1 MRKML
6 KIITAAVIVLA
17 LFSLL
22 SVSAA
27 QYADT
32 LRVGIYYGSAAVS
45 DITFTSNDGFYA
57 GIFTESRDFVPVAL
71 TESKTITAGLDTT
84 EGSPSYHVGYST
96 FTEAAN
102 AQTALSEL
110 ADAGIDA
117 FLGYKNGLYQIFSG
131 NYKNNNDALW
141 AAENLAVK
149 GTPVT
154 VSEKA
159 IRLKDS
165 SGKTVFI
172 VDDSSYGLT
181 VYTKDFEDTDALITI
196 SGSAKGTYRGGFEVK
211 TLSDKLLTIVN
222 TVPVESYL
230 YSVVCREM
238 SPSWNVEALKVQAVC
253 ARNFALGRINHHKQ
267 YGFDVCRTVCCQA
280 YSTDADNSEN
290 VHKAVDETR
299 GELLFYEDELV
310 QAVYSSSMGAHT
322 ENVKNVWGSSF
333 PYLVSVENPYEDTE
347 NIYNGKW
354 TKTLTA
360 ARASEIM
367 KARGNDV
374 GEITDISIVETTPVG
389 GVLKLKVTGTTGS
402 KIFERESCRTVFS
415 EATYSQRY
423 TVTKGG
429 QSIYPSVYVT
439 DGKTTAQHKTD
450 KLSVISGNDKVSAAI
465 KNLTAYDGKIKRLY
479 EATVTK
485 GSADTFIFSGE
496 GWGHGVGMSQYGAK
510 GMAENGFDY
519 EEILTHYY
527 TGTHLEKAY

>member
-1 MRKML
+1 MQKLL
-6 KIITAAVIVLA
+6 KFLTIIFVIT
-17 LFSLL
+17 FLL
-22 SVSAA
+22 SLCVSAS
-27 QYADT
+27 QYEDT
-32 LRVGIYYGSAAVS
+32 LRVGIYYGNASVK
-45 DITFTSNDGFYA
+45 DITFSSADGFYA
-57 GIFTESRDFVPVAL
+57 GIFTGERDFIPVSLIESTSVKAEL
-71 TESKTITAGLDTT
+71 DFTENN
-84 EGSPSYHVGYST
+84 PSYHVSYSSYISHQ
-96 FTEAAN
+96 EAQN
-102 AQTALSEL
+102 ALSEII
-110 ADAGIDA
+110 ASGIDA
-117 FLGYKNGLYQIFSG
+117 FLGYKDGLYHTLSG

-149 GTPVT
+149 GTPVL
-154 VSEKA
+154 VSSKA

-165 SGKTVFI
+165 NDKTVFV
-172 VDDSSYGLT
+172 VDDLNYGLT
-181 VYTKDFEDTDALITI
+181 IYSQNYEDTDTLITI

-211 TLSDKLLTIVN
+211 SLSDNLLTVVN

-238 SPSWNVEALKVQAVC
+238 SPSWEVEALKVQAVC
-253 ARNFALGRINHHKQ
+253 ARNFALGRINYHKQ
-267 YGFDVCRTVCCQA
+267 FGFDVCRTVCCQA
-280 YSTDADNSEN
+280 YSTSADNSQN

-299 GELLFYEDELV
+299 GELLFYNDELV

-374 GEITDISIVETTPVG
+374 GMVTDISIIETTPVG

-423 TVTKGG
+423 TVSKGG
-429 QSIYPSVYVT
+429 QSIYPSIYVT
-439 DGKTTAQHKTD
+439 DGNITSEQKAD
-450 KLSVISGNDKVSAAI
+450 KLSVLSGNDTISSAI
-465 KNLTAYDGKIKRLY
+465 KNLAAYDGKIKKLY
-479 EATVTK
+479 ETTVTA
-485 GSADTFIFSGE
+485 GSADTFTFSGE

-510 GMAENGFDY
+510 GMAENGFNY

-527 TGTHLEKAY
+527 TGTHLKKAY